1 MYNRECLYRI
11 YNAWGLRPPPPN
23 QGQNKSMDKSDQN
36 LDALAKVLDDLECTR
51 ISVLNIQSAI
61 ESEIDDLKD
70 LIKQFGGG
78 GINLVDI
85 KSHAEKQ

>member
-1 MYNRECLYRI
+1 
-11 YNAWGLRPPPPN
+11 
-23 QGQNKSMDKSDQN
+23 MDKSDQN

-61 ESEIDDLKD
+61 ESEIDDRKD

-78 GINLVDI
+78 GIKLVDI